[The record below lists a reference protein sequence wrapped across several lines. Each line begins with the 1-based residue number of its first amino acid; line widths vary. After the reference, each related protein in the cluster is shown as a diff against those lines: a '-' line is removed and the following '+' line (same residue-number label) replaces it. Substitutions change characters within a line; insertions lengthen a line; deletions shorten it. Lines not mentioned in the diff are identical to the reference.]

1 MLGRFVSKMRK
12 VLLLLLYIEILV
24 VVVDTG
30 DMWVMPLKRNHGIT
44 CLPSHNVRAL
54 LGLLALCG

>member
-1 MLGRFVSKMRK
+1 MRK

-30 DMWVMPLKRNHGIT
+30 DMCAMSLKRNQ
-44 CLPSHNVRAL
+44 
-54 LGLLALCG
+54 